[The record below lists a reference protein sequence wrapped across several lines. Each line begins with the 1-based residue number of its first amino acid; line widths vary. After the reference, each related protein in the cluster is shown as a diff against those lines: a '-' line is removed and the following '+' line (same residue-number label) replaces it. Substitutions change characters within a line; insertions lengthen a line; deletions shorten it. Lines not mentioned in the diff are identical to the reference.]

1 MSADHS
7 DATRAT
13 LLRAIQIEARNGG
26 LYDSLSQLFE
36 GYDDSIIAIFRE
48 MAAEER
54 QHGAE
59 LARRYRERFG
69 PIPPATYEPGNEPK
83 EVIEA
88 PDLEDPEAFVFS
100 SMTIEKALEAGLHA
114 EISARTF
121 YRREAVRTSDPELQ
135 QAYRELA
142 EFEETHVRQLQKK
155 LAEKQRPIDSAS
167 R

>member
-7 DATRAT
+7 GAMRAT

-59 LARRYRERFG
+59 LERRYRERFG
-69 PIPPATYEPGNEPK
+69 SIPPAASEPK

-88 PDLEDPEAFVFS
+88 PDLEDAETFVFD

-114 EISARTF
+114 EVSARTF

-142 EFEETHVRQLQKK
+142 EFEDTHVRQLQKK